1 MHEWRVQLKRDV
13 RKERDFVF
21 VMEETGGLVPKPS
34 VKKGLWKPEE
44 DLLLKKYVEAHGE
57 GKWATVSERS
67 GLKRGGK
74 SCRLRWKN
82 YLRPNIKRGEISK
95 EEEDLII
102 RMHKLLGNRWSLI
115 AGRLPGRTDNEV
127 KNYWNTH
134 LNKGRSRGKRKSPS
148 SDDDA
153 GNKRHRGL
161 PNSQPVCDGSPE
173 KSSEG
178 SDGRKEE
185 ESHNILDNNPRMEDT
200 KSLNHD
206 IKSPLLPSVEDT
218 AFLFYAEPFISFPD
232 PFVLFETLGEMEW

>member
-1 MHEWRVQLKRDV
+1 MIC
-13 RKERDFVF
+13 FV
-21 VMEETGGLVPKPS
+21 L
-34 VKKGLWKPEE
+34 
-44 DLLLKKYVEAHGE
+44 
-57 GKWATVSERS
+57 
-67 GLKRGGK
+67 
-74 SCRLRWKN
+74 C
-82 YLRPNIKRGEISK
+82 
-95 EEEDLII
+95 
-102 RMHKLLGNRWSLI
+102 RWSLI

-206 IKSPLLPSVEDT
+206 IKSPLPPSVEDT